1 MSLSPLGASR
11 SLAAVFLPIKS
22 GGLVDEVCRRIELAV
37 ETGLLTSGQRLPNEI
52 ELAGALGV
60 SAVTTRE
67 ALSQLRGQGL
77 IRTVRGRSGGSFI
90 ADDALP
96 SPERARARLLD
107 LTRLQISDLGLH
119 WRAIAATCAGV
130 AARRSDAAD
139 IASLRGYIRPA
150 AGDGQG
156 ATALAWRLS
165 ASEFMLE
172 VAAVARSARLAREIL
187 RLQADMGTLTLLP
200 FGDPAFCEH
209 IAELSEAVTAA
220 IESHDSGAAEARTR
234 ELIQTTTNWLLAEHA
249 AGQAHTPGTTE
260 EEAS

>member
-11 SLAAVFLPIKS
+11 SLAAVFTPIKS

-37 ETGLLTSGQRLPNEI
+37 ETGLLVSGQRLPNEV

-96 SPERARARLLD
+96 SRDRARTRLLS

-119 WRAIAATCAGV
+119 CQAIAATCASI
-130 AARRSDAAD
+130 AAKRSNDGDVEA
-139 IASLRGYIRPA
+139 LRAYIRPE
-150 AGDGQG
+150 AGNGTQ
-156 ATALAWRLS
+156 ATALEWRLAS
-165 ASEFMLE
+165 SEFLLE
-172 VAAVARSARLAREIL
+172 IAAVARSARLARELL

-200 FGDPAFCEH
+200 FGDAEFCERT
-209 IAELSEAVTAA
+209 AELSEAVTIA
-220 IESHDSGAAEARTR
+220 IAGHHQASAEARTKD
-234 ELIQTTTNWLLAEHA
+234 LIHMTTNWLLEEHSD
-249 AGQAHTPGTTE
+249 GQPH
-260 EEAS
+260 